1 MRRIDTALPGVC
13 VLEPKVH
20 GDARGFFLET
30 WREDTF
36 AAVGIAAR
44 FVQDNWSRSQKG
56 VLRGLHYQL
65 GRPQAKL
72 VRVITGAVFDV
83 AVDVRHGSPT
93 FGQWAGEVLSDDN
106 KRALFIPEGFA
117 HGFLVLSDTCDF
129 VYRCTDYY
137 APTEERGVLWNDLA
151 IGIAWPSA
159 AGQPLLSGKDSACLP
174 LAQVPL
180 ADLPLWSA
188 SEP

>member
-13 VLEPKVH
+13 VIEPKVH

-36 AAVGIAAR
+36 AALGIAAR

-93 FGQWAGEVLSDDN
+93 FGRWAGEVLSDDN

-137 APTEERGVLWNDLA
+137 APTEERGVLWNDPA
-151 IGIAWPSA
+151 IGIAWPVTSME
-159 AGQPLLSGKDSACLP
+159 PLLSGKDQGNTKLEAMSVDHLP
-174 LAQVPL
+174 TFIT
-180 ADLPLWSA
+180 SH
-188 SEP
+188 

>member
-1 MRRIDTALPGVC
+1 MRRIDTTLPGVC

-30 WREDTF
+30 WREDSF
-36 AAVGIAAR
+36 AALGIPAR

-72 VRVITGAVFDV
+72 VRVVTGAVFDV

-93 FGQWAGEVLSDDN
+93 FGQWAGEVLSDEN

-117 HGFLVLSDTCDF
+117 HGFLVLSETCDF

-137 APTEERGVLWNDLA
+137 APTEERGVLWNDPA
-151 IGIAWPSA
+151 IGIAWPLS
-159 AGQPLLSGKDSACLP
+159 GMTPVLSGKDQLLP
-174 LAQVPL
+174 NLAQVSVKNL
-180 ADLPLWSA
+180 LNFIGS
-188 SEP
+188 